1 MQKMTSGDQEAT
13 LMLNEPPPQ
22 NYVPPKNDPR
32 RVVIQ
37 KIELV
42 FKDHQTAVLEVETPE
57 QQANARKTPL
67 IIKEGAE
74 YKIRVTFRVQ
84 HQLVAGLKC
93 VAGRAI
99 IRICG
104 PGDCAPRCL
113 GNNTGER

>member
-1 MQKMTSGDQEAT
+1 MTSGDKEAI
-13 LMLNEPPPQ
+13 LMLTEPPPQ

-93 VAGRAI
+93 VAGKRSLAYANLEI
-99 IRICG
+99 VLHDAWG
-104 PGDCAPRCL
+104 TMLESD
-113 GNNTGER
+113 EM